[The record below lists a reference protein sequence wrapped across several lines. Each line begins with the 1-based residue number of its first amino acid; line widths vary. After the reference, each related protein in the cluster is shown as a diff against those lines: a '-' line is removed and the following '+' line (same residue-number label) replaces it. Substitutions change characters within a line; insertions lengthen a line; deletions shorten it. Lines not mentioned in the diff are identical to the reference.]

1 MNLIL
6 HRLTL
11 CIRIN
16 RYLSCHTYAANKE
29 VNSYGN
35 QPLRI
40 CKALCPKITGQELM
54 LYTPAGVYQH
64 GIQTSQLSLITT
76 VVMYTDVISK
86 FPIHCWVQEFDLCL
100 IF

>member
-1 MNLIL
+1 
-6 HRLTL
+6 
-11 CIRIN
+11 
-16 RYLSCHTYAANKE
+16 
-29 VNSYGN
+29 
-35 QPLRI
+35 
-40 CKALCPKITGQELM
+40 M

-100 IF
+100 IFWI